1 MIKMKFELCRD
12 KAKMPTKATP
22 GSACFDI
29 CAATDYDDILLHGQ
43 PLIIPTGL
51 KVEIPEGYALM
62 IYSRSG
68 HGFKNGVRLANC
80 VGVIDSDYRQ
90 EILVK
95 LTLDDRC
102 HYQVKA
108 GERIAQAML
117 IKVPAVELVEGEVS
131 KTDRGGFGSTGK

>member
-1 MIKMKFELCRD
+1 MIKLKFELCRLN
-12 KAKMPTKATP
+12 AKMPTKATP

-29 CAATDYDDILLHGQ
+29 CAATDYDDILLPGQ

-90 EILVK
+90 EILVR

-117 IKVPAVELVEGEVS
+117 INVPAVELVEGEVS
-131 KTDRGGFGSTGK
+131 QTDRGGFGSTGK

>member
-1 MIKMKFELCRD
+1 MIKLKFELCRD
-12 KAKMPTKATP
+12 KAKMPMKATP

-29 CAATDYDDILLHGQ
+29 CAATDHDDILLHGQ

-80 VGVIDSDYRQ
+80 VGVIDSDYSQ

-102 HYQVKA
+102 NYQVKA

-117 IKVPAVELVEGEVS
+117 IKVPAVELVEGEVLQ
-131 KTDRGGFGSTGK
+131 TDRGGFGSTGK